1 MVLSTFDINELINY
15 GNLGISD
22 EAMAIIEKIQDEL
35 IAANE
40 VNQAME
46 ETISKMEIDMED
58 IKEICLITRE
68 NTAVES
74 INKIYEIADK

>member
-15 GNLGISD
+15 GNLGLSD
-22 EAMAIIEKIQDEL
+22 EAMAIIEKMQDEL

-40 VNQAME
+40 ANEAME
-46 ETISKMEIDMED
+46 ETISRMEIDMEY
-58 IKEICLITRE
+58 IKEICLIARE

-74 INKIYEIADK
+74 ISKIYEIADK